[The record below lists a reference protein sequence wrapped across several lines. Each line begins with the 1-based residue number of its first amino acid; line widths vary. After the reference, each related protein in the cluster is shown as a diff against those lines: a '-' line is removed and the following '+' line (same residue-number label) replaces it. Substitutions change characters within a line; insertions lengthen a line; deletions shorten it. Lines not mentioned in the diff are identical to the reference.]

1 MGEGSCE
8 TRVLLPVRSFDPTGL
23 HAMLYSVQLT
33 ATAVVLTSVV

>member
-23 HAMLYSVQLT
+23 HAILYSVQLT
-33 ATAVVLTSVV
+33 ATVVLTSVV